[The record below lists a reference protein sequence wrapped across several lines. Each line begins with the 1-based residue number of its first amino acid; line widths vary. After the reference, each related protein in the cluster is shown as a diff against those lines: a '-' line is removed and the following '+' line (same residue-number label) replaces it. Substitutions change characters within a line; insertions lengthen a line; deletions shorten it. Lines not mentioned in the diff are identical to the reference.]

1 MPTTTTTYNL
11 RAITDESITKIH
23 LGAVEKANVTFCGV
37 KLLVAGDTRF
47 GGRYAKGNGYSSSTD
62 LATVD
67 CGACK
72 RTAAWKI
79 FAATGQAK
87 VGVPTYGSKPKAS
100 GAAPAT
106 DQAKP
111 PSTRTRKS
119 AATRKA
125 EAAAKDAAKLAAE
138 AVSGSSVIEA
148 DPETGLPR
156 IRPEIQAKADKIV
169 TDQLAAKRA
178 AKASE

>member
-47 GGRYAKGNGYSSSTD
+47 GGRYAKGNGYTSSTD
-62 LATVD
+62 LGTVD

-72 RTAAWKI
+72 RTSAWRI
-79 FAATGQAK
+79 FAGTGSATIGIPAHAA
-87 VGVPTYGSKPKAS
+87 SKPKAPRPRPRPS
-100 GAAPAT
+100 GQAAVDP
-106 DQAKP
+106 DPQERSHPQGRGRGK
-111 PSTRTRKS
+111 
-119 AATRKA
+119 
-125 EAAAKDAAKLAAE
+125 AAAKAAAE

-156 IRPEIQAKADKIV
+156 IRPEYPGQGRQD
-169 TDQLAAKRA
+169 RH
-178 AKASE
+178 